1 MVNFFIRYWKTLA
14 ITSISIVSSYFFSHY
29 DYSRINNHLLSA
41 LTVQAAEFLRKAF
54 SKNSQIERR
63 KNIDDDDDVDDEEN
77 EKDDLNTTDKSI
89 NNVRERRFCDFASIE
104 YNGEIYMIPTDFLE
118 SVLAERSRPR
128 IGRRQLIEDM
138 VNTILYMTLPKH
150 RGSKRFFRNLEDAGL
165 ISYAEYLFLW
175 VILTKPSTQFELT
188 YAVFDTDGNQL
199 VDKDEFLLFDN
210 SEQTNTTLLI
220 HFFGKIGRHTL
231 NYAEF
236 KREFSH
242 GFKTMSELSFAEMLL
257 RYADFDHHTKKS
269 ILKNVRKLGDKQNA
283 ITFEEFKHFSVFL
296 NNLEDFTIGMRFHQ
310 LSNKP
315 ISQAEFQRA
324 VKISMGSEL
333 ESHIIAL
340 IFRIFD
346 ANEDQH
352 LSYNEFMTVMK
363 DRLSR
368 NFHTHNDSEV
378 SNSKFDQFKRCVRE
392 QAKYD
397 SIIF

>member
-1 MVNFFIRYWKTLA
+1 MVNFFVRYWKTLA

-41 LTVQAAEFLRKAF
+41 LTVQAAEF
-54 SKNSQIERR
+54 
-63 KNIDDDDDVDDEEN
+63 
-77 EKDDLNTTDKSI
+77 T
-89 NNVRERRFCDFASIE
+89 
-104 YNGEIYMIPTDFLE
+104 PTNFPE
-118 SVLAERSRPR
+118 SVLAERPRPR
-128 IGRRQLIEDM
+128 IGRRQLTEDM

-210 SEQTNTTLLI
+210 SEQANATLLI
-220 HFFGKIGRHTL
+220 HFLIIQNDFFLYSFMGNLQTEVLEI
-231 NYAEF
+231 EF
-236 KREFSH
+236 SEFSH

-283 ITFEEFKHFSVFL
+283 NTYEEFKHFSVFL
-296 NNLEDFTIGMRFHQ
+296 NNLEDFTIT
-310 LSNKP
+310 
-315 ISQAEFQRA
+315 EFQRA

-352 LSYNEFMTVMK
+352 L
-363 DRLSR
+363 
-368 NFHTHNDSEV
+368 
-378 SNSKFDQFKRCVRE
+378 
-392 QAKYD
+392 
-397 SIIF
+397 

>member
-1 MVNFFIRYWKTLA
+1 MVNFFVRYWKTLA

-41 LTVQAAEFLRKAF
+41 LTVQAAEF
-54 SKNSQIERR
+54 
-63 KNIDDDDDVDDEEN
+63 
-77 EKDDLNTTDKSI
+77 T
-89 NNVRERRFCDFASIE
+89 
-104 YNGEIYMIPTDFLE
+104 PTNFPE
-118 SVLAERSRPR
+118 SVLAERPRPR
-128 IGRRQLIEDM
+128 IGRRQLTEDM

-210 SEQTNTTLLI
+210 SEQANATLLI
-220 HFFGKIGRHTL
+220 HFLIIQNDFFLYSFMGNLQTEVLEI
-231 NYAEF
+231 EF
-236 KREFSH
+236 SEFSH

-283 ITFEEFKHFSVFL
+283 NTYEEFKHFSVFL
-296 NNLEDFTIGMRFHQ
+296 NNLEDFTISMRFHQ

-315 ISQAEFQRA
+315 ISQGKHF
-324 VKISMGSEL
+324 
-333 ESHIIAL
+333 SH
-340 IFRIFD
+340 
-346 ANEDQH
+346 
-352 LSYNEFMTVMK
+352 
-363 DRLSR
+363 
-368 NFHTHNDSEV
+368 
-378 SNSKFDQFKRCVRE
+378 
-392 QAKYD
+392 
-397 SIIF
+397 